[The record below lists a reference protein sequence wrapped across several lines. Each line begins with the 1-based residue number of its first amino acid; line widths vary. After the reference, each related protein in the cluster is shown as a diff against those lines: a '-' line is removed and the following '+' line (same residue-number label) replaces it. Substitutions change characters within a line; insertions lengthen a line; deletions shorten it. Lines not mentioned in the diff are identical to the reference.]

1 MYCVKCGVK
10 LADSETRCPLCGTVV
25 YHPELP
31 HPEAEPPYPPFQGRE
46 YVPNPS
52 SWRLVVTLGALL
64 AAILC
69 IVVNITT
76 AGHVTWGGF
85 AAGGIGLGYLLLLL
99 PFLFERPMPEVLLPL
114 DLAGLLGYLLYID
127 LKTGGRWFL
136 SFAFPVVGILGLLVI
151 AVVVLCRHLRRGRLF
166 VASGMFFFLSGFMML
181 LELFQVITFGGEM
194 FRWSLYPTG
203 ALGAIAIF
211 LLLAAL
217 IRPLRD
223 ALHRKF
229 FL

>member
-1 MYCVKCGVK
+1 M
-10 LADSETRCPLCGTVV
+10 
-25 YHPELP
+25 
-31 HPEAEPPYPPFQGRE
+31 
-46 YVPNPS
+46 PNPS